1 VGNDTGEPRAYGVP
15 LSPALKLVLLP
26 GMDGTGELFTDFV
39 DALPKLFETVV
50 VRYPSDRFLPY
61 SELAGLVRKSCP
73 ASEPFVLLAES
84 YSTPLA
90 VQYAAANPT
99 NLAAL
104 VLCAGF
110 AASPVGGWRR
120 VLASLIAPIML
131 RIPLRKSAAEFW
143 LIGQDAPSYLLTAVQ
158 VAISSLKPNVLAA
171 RVREVITCEVL
182 AELERIT
189 VPILYIQAKQDRL
202 VSASCVEEIRR
213 IKPQVRV
220 ARLDGPHLL
229 LQREPQ
235 KSAELV
241 SEFLL
246 GLDLS
251 PMGRTGVVG

>member
-1 VGNDTGEPRAYGVP
+1 
-15 LSPALKLVLLP
+15 
-26 GMDGTGELFTDFV
+26 
-39 DALPKLFETVV
+39 
-50 VRYPSDRFLPY
+50 
-61 SELAGLVRKSCP
+61 
-73 ASEPFVLLAES
+73 
-84 YSTPLA
+84 
-90 VQYAAANPT
+90 
-99 NLAAL
+99 
-104 VLCAGF
+104 
-110 AASPVGGWRR
+110 
-120 VLASLIAPIML
+120 ML